1 MIQNLVRSRFSPIP
15 PPPYH
20 LSHMDTTPIYQFSAP
35 KGDFLQPPPPST
47 PITTPGYQLCPGLI
61 AMVREQSFGGLER
74 ESPYLHLREFEQ
86 LCGCLVIS
94 GMPGEALRWLLFPFS
109 LTGNAKAW
117 YNLAV
122 GKAEGSLQALKNSFC
137 LHFFRKTRLSI
148 YDVRYSHSGK
158 GEGNPWEQRGHALG
172 V

>member
-1 MIQNLVRSRFSPIP
+1 MSQPN
-15 PPPYH
+15 
-20 LSHMDTTPIYQFSAP
+20 SH
-35 KGDFLQPPPPST
+35 
-47 PITTPGYQLCPGLI
+47 GL
-61 AMVREQSFGGLER
+61 GNN
-74 ESPYLHLREFEQ
+74 PYLHLREFEQ

-122 GKAEGSLQALKNSFC
+122 GKAEGSSQALKNSFC

-148 YDVRYSHSGK
+148 YDVRYSRSGK